1 MCTEN
6 KNSTFV
12 AQKLIDLR
20 MFKCKDFDKIASFLY
35 CPFEVIDYLNDFKKS
50 RYSMAL
56 YMAAHG
62 HIPSKIWRHEPYV
75 IDSKGNTVAMLLAQN
90 GIIPPDEWYY

>member
-1 MCTEN
+1 M
-6 KNSTFV
+6 
-12 AQKLIDLR
+12 
-20 MFKCKDFDKIASFLY
+20 
-35 CPFEVIDYLNDFKKS
+35 
-50 RYSMAL
+50 

-90 GIIPPDEWYY
+90 GIIQPDEWYY

>member
-1 MCTEN
+1 MSIIN
-6 KNSTFV
+6 KQNSFV
-12 AQKLIDLR
+12 MQKVIDLR
-20 MFKCKDFDKIASFLY
+20 MFKSKDFDKIASLLY
-35 CPFEVIDYLNDFKKS
+35 CPIEVIDYLNDFKKS

>member
-1 MCTEN
+1 MYIEN
-6 KNSTFV
+6 KHNTFV
-12 AQKLIDLR
+12 SQKLIDLR
-20 MFKCKDFDKIASFLY
+20 MFKSKDFDKITSLQY
-35 CPFEVIDYLNDFKKS
+35 SPFEVIDYLDDFKKS
-50 RYSMAL
+50 HYTMAL

-90 GIIPPDEWYY
+90 GIIPPNEWYY